1 MKRRCRL
8 GALQSR
14 NEPAKAAYR
23 HAKRGQR
30 YHSTELM
37 RAAGSSRSSPVL
49 SRATGLKPAVEVQL
63 DPKGLTVTTL
73 HDVQQLLASIV
84 ESSDD
89 AIISKDLNGIV
100 TSWNRS
106 AVRIFGYT
114 AEEMIGR
121 PISLLAAPDRINEM
135 PKILDRI
142 RHGQRIDHYETRRRA
157 KSGQI
162 IDISVTVSPIRG
174 QDGQVVGASKIARDI
189 TTSKIAERAII
200 EQAERLARS
209 NADLQEFAYVTTHDL
224 QEPLR
229 TIATFSELLRRRYS
243 GQLDPQADQYV
254 DLVITAA
261 ARMSALIRDSL
272 SFSQLVRQESVAPA
286 SVSSDVL
293 VEWAIENLQS
303 RIQECGAV
311 IERGTLPVVKVDK
324 GAISQVFQNLLSNAI
339 KYRENGAPPHIR
351 IHADMNEKE
360 CIFSVADNGIGI
372 AAPYHQ
378 TIFGLFKRLHVS
390 GYEGTGI
397 GLALCKRIVEKHGG
411 RIWVESE
418 PGKGSVFRFTI
429 PRREAGDAN

>member
-1 MKRRCRL
+1 
-8 GALQSR
+8 
-14 NEPAKAAYR
+14 
-23 HAKRGQR
+23 
-30 YHSTELM
+30 
-37 RAAGSSRSSPVL
+37 
-49 SRATGLKPAVEVQL
+49 
-63 DPKGLTVTTL
+63 VTTL
-73 HDVQQLLASIV
+73 HDVQLLLASIV

-106 AVRIFGYT
+106 ATRIFGYT
-114 AEEMIGR
+114 PEEMIGR
-121 PISLLAAPDRINEM
+121 PIALLAAPDRVNEM

-142 RHGQRIDHYETRRRA
+142 RQGQRIEHYETRRRA

-162 IDISVTVSPIRG
+162 IDISVTVSPIRDH
-174 QDGQVVGASKIARDI
+174 DGQIVGASKIARDI
-189 TTSKIAERAII
+189 TASKLAERAII

-209 NADLQEFAYVTTHDL
+209 NADLQEFAYVTSHDL

-229 TIATFSELLRRRYS
+229 TISTFSELLRRRYY
-243 GQLDPQADQYV
+243 GQLDGQADQYL

-261 ARMSALIRDSL
+261 TRMSALIRDTL
-272 SFSQLVRQESVAPA
+272 RFSHLVRQEHVASA
-286 SVSSDVL
+286 SVPTDVI

-311 IERGTLPVVKVDK
+311 IERGTLPVVNVDK
-324 GAISQVFQNLLSNAI
+324 GAMSQVFQNLISNAL
-339 KYRENGAPPHIR
+339 KYRENGAPPR
-351 IHADMNEKE
+351 ICIDAETNEKE
-360 CIFSVADNGIGI
+360 YILSVADNGIGI
-372 AAPYHQ
+372 PAAYHE

-429 PRREAGDAN
+429 PRHEVGNAN

>member
-1 MKRRCRL
+1 M
-8 GALQSR
+8 
-14 NEPAKAAYR
+14 
-23 HAKRGQR
+23 
-30 YHSTELM
+30 
-37 RAAGSSRSSPVL
+37 
-49 SRATGLKPAVEVQL
+49 
-63 DPKGLTVTTL
+63 TTL
-73 HDVQQLLASIV
+73 HDVQLLLASIV
-84 ESSDD
+84 ETSDD

-106 AVRIFGYT
+106 ATRIFGYT
-114 AEEMIGR
+114 ADEMIGR
-121 PISLLAAPDRINEM
+121 PIAVLAAPDRVNEM

-142 RHGQRIDHYETRRRA
+142 RHGERIEHYETRRRA

-162 IDISVTVSPIRG
+162 IDISVTISPIRD

-189 TTSKIAERAII
+189 TASKLAERAII

-209 NADLQEFAYVTTHDL
+209 NADLQEFAYVTSHDL

-243 GQLDPQADQYV
+243 GHLDSQANEYV
-254 DLVITAA
+254 DLVIAA
-261 ARMSALIRDSL
+261 ATRMSALIRDSL
-272 SFSQLVRQESVAPA
+272 DFSHLIRQESVTPA
-286 SVSSDVL
+286 SVPSDL
-293 VEWAIENLQS
+293 MLDWAIENLQS

-311 IERGTLPVVKVDK
+311 IERGTSPVVTVDK
-324 GAISQVFQNLLSNAI
+324 SSMSQVFQNLLSNAL
-339 KYRENGAPPHIR
+339 KYRENGKPPRIR
-351 IHADMNEKE
+351 IEAETNEKE
-360 CIFSVADNGIGI
+360 HIFSVADNGIGI
-372 AAPYHQ
+372 PAAYHE

-429 PRREAGDAN
+429 PRCEAGYAN

>member
-1 MKRRCRL
+1 L
-8 GALQSR
+8 YQSLFAR
-14 NEPAKAAYR
+14 AFSS
-23 HAKRGQR
+23 
-30 YHSTELM
+30 HSSESGCEISA
-37 RAAGSSRSSPVL
+37 RF
-49 SRATGLKPAVEVQL
+49 E
-63 DPKGLTVTTL
+63 GLTVTTL
-73 HDVQQLLASIV
+73 HEVQLLLASIV

-106 AVRIFGYT
+106 AVKIFGYT
-114 AEEMIGR
+114 ADEMIGR
-121 PISLLAAPDRINEM
+121 PISTLAAPDRINEM
-135 PKILDRI
+135 PTILDRI
-142 RHGQRIDHYETRRRA
+142 RRGERIDHYETRRRA

-162 IDISVTVSPIRG
+162 IDISVTISPIRS

-189 TTSKIAERAII
+189 TANKLAEKAVI

-209 NADLQEFAYVTTHDL
+209 NADLQDFAYITSHDL

-243 GQLDPQADQYV
+243 GQLDRQADQYV

-261 ARMSALIRDSL
+261 TRMSALIRDSL
-272 SFSQLVRQESVAPA
+272 SFSHLVRQESVAPV
-286 SVSSDVL
+286 SVPSDLMVQ
-293 VEWAIENLQS
+293 WAIENLQS

-311 IERGTLPVVKVDK
+311 IERGALPVVNVDK
-324 GAISQVFQNLLSNAI
+324 SAMSQVFQNLLSNAI
-339 KYRENGAPPHIR
+339 KYRQNGAPPHIR
-351 IHADMNEKE
+351 IDAETNEKE

-372 AAPYHQ
+372 PASYHQ
-378 TIFGLFKRLHVS
+378 TIFGLFKRLHAS

-429 PRREAGDAN
+429 PRREADDAN